1 MRLRR
6 TSQNG
11 RLGEVAIGR
20 LLAFQPANLK
30 LADWP
35 VWSKLSGRS
44 GSSRLVHTSGPT
56 FICNASPMTAER
68 HVAAARRPTSERW
81 QRPNDRRQGAPW
93 MSRAF
98 GYARKRLLSVDATP
112 GFPRRGYRKYGA
124 GRAQSSAKAMFAG
137 NFRRRWAWTTRS
149 TILCSTL
156 TASTLQR
163 PKNSSVAW
171 TGRLAL
177 RLVG

>member
-1 MRLRR
+1 
-6 TSQNG
+6 
-11 RLGEVAIGR
+11 LGEVAIGR

-68 HVAAARRPTSERW
+68 HVAAARRLTSERW
-81 QRPNDRRQGAPW
+81 QRPNDRPQGAPW

-98 GYARKRLLSVDATP
+98 GYARKRLLSVDAMS
-112 GFPRRGYRKYGA
+112 GFPRRGYRKYG
-124 GRAQSSAKAMFAG
+124 
-137 NFRRRWAWTTRS
+137 NFRRSWAWTTRS
-149 TILCSTL
+149 IILCSTI

-163 PKNSSVAW
+163 PENSSVAW